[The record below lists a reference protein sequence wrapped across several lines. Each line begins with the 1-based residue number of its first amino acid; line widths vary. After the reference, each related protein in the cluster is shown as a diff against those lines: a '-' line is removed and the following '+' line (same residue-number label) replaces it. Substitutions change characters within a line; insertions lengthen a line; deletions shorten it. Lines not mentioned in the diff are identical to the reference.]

1 MEAIRPSPPAD
12 GGLNLNDHEDLML
25 GVPGCTFK
33 GGDEPTHGSSGF
45 GECES
50 SPSDAQVS
58 NRRMKHPLCSPGAS
72 RVEGPRGEPIA
83 LRVGGWGPCPRGVRL
98 LYISGHVPSQPVAQ
112 TQVFPPELGLS
123 RRQRAHSQTLHPTRR
138 PVCAASGVR
147 HATTPERHGHIT
159 WSWRVHTQWFRFPV
173 HSNC

>member
-1 MEAIRPSPPAD
+1 MEAVRPSPPAD
-12 GGLNLNDHEDLML
+12 GSLNLNDHEDLMQ

-45 GECES
+45 GECKS

-58 NRRMKHPLCSPGAS
+58 NRRTKHPLCSPGAP
-72 RVEGPRGEPIA
+72 RVEGPPRRTDNPE
-83 LRVGGWGPCPRGVRL
+83 GGGPGTL
-98 LYISGHVPSQPVAQ
+98 SQGCEAPLHFWARAQPPVAQ

-123 RRQRAHSQTLHPTRR
+123 WRQRAHSQTLHPTRR
-138 PVCAASGVR
+138 PVCAASGVH

-159 WSWRVHTQWFRFPV
+159 WSWRVHTQWFRIPV